1 MDQKVKD
8 AQEWLNKTYKGCS
21 GYTEIPENGHTGVV
35 VMEALVTAL
44 QIELGI
50 TTPTGY
56 FGETTA
62 SYYNKYIL
70 KKGDEDDEMNLVRI
84 MQHGLYCKGYNPTA
98 VTGYFGDNTL
108 KAVKKVQTDAGFDE
122 DDLTDSVS
130 AKVMKQILSSDALVL
145 VENGDVTIRKIQQTL
160 NREYGDMFDLITCD
174 GKYNAATNKALIF
187 AFQIAGGMDKDNAN
201 GTFGPATQ
209 TIAKNNVLSVG
220 SDKSE
225 LIKIAKYALY
235 INGVRRPL
243 RLQNQRL
250 TEYM

>member
-62 SYYNKYIL
+62 SYYNKHIL

-84 MQHGLYCKGYNPTA
+84 MQHGLY
-98 VTGYFGDNTL
+98 
-108 KAVKKVQTDAGFDE
+108 
-122 DDLTDSVS
+122 
-130 AKVMKQILSSDALVL
+130 
-145 VENGDVTIRKIQQTL
+145 
-160 NREYGDMFDLITCD
+160 
-174 GKYNAATNKALIF
+174 
-187 AFQIAGGMDKDNAN
+187 
-201 GTFGPATQ
+201 
-209 TIAKNNVLSVG
+209 
-220 SDKSE
+220 
-225 LIKIAKYALY
+225 
-235 INGVRRPL
+235 
-243 RLQNQRL
+243 
-250 TEYM
+250 